1 MTCVLTGKRRAQ
13 RRWRT
18 AVTLGLFLFLGLT
31 SATWA
36 QSTPDSAKHATADLG
51 EIRGRIVAIGTGQA
65 VTTGSISVR
74 RASDTSFV
82 VGALADSDGSFHV
95 VGIEPGRY
103 AIRVRAAWT
112 LRVDVSNVRSSAQ
125 APAAAAGRTPGRA
138 PTRATVTPGT
148 TDLQAEAS

>member
-1 MTCVLTGKRRAQ
+1 
-13 RRWRT
+13 
-18 AVTLGLFLFLGLT
+18 VTLGLFLFIGLT

-36 QSTPDSAKHATADLG
+36 QSTPDSAKHATTDLG

-74 RASDTSFV
+74 RTTDTSFV

-103 AIRVRAAWT
+103 AIRVRALGFASSHRIERTALRAAWT
-112 LRVDVSNVRSSAQ
+112 LRVDVSYVRSSAQ
-125 APAAAAGRTPGRA
+125 APAAAAGRTSGRP